1 MLPRPNRPA
10 PLLFYYHSLCRAGDL
25 WATGKLSTDPQLG
38 LWALW
43 VTGMLSTSSFIPSFL
58 YHAEHFCEGTMFEEH
73 FAEALH
79 EGT

>member
-43 VTGMLSTSSFIPSFL
+43 VTGMLSTSPQAPMPSQAR
-58 YHAEHFCEGTMFEEH
+58 YHPQIGLKSRKNRTHKGVR
-73 FAEALH
+73 
-79 EGT
+79 